1 MNGLRRISMLPRA
14 VLVRAVMFAAAIAV
28 PIGLWT
34 SPASAF
40 GGCTQA
46 SPENPSLVLGLLGA
60 GVAALPLLRARFKA
74 GSRSR
79 FKTGSHR

>member
-1 MNGLRRISMLPRA
+1 LVELLRKSILQRA
-14 VLVRAVMFAAAIAV
+14 SLVKVAMFSASIAIL
-28 PIGLWT
+28 IGLWT
-34 SPASAF
+34 SPGLAF

-74 GSRSR
+74 GSH
-79 FKTGSHR
+79 K